1 MTNLELETSVQCYTR
16 FLDGIVAEPLH
27 QTAGPR
33 RASYFLNGKLYLIHV
48 HLCPQS
54 GRTAVKTLFESPPTD
69 IATSLAPAFLER
81 MRSSVRLIMEPDD
94 FARRFGAQRQGQPL
108 HTVYGGADRFTS
120 GSAAKLSQMA
130 LASLSTY
137 AGDWATFC
145 RALKLPGHERLP
157 ETADELRRLLAGF
170 DPQQAAPELRLACT
184 LYERVRRR
192 LADGNSIVDMRLDFE
207 DGFGYR
213 AAQIEDHFAQK
224 AALEMAKGMQSG
236 ELPQFVGIRIKP
248 LTIESADR
256 SLRTLDI
263 FITTLAQ
270 ATAGR
275 LPDNFVVTLPKVT
288 DPGQVH
294 VLLDVLERLESQTG
308 LPRRSIPIEIMVE
321 TPRAILSSDGK
332 MALFSLSGAS
342 GMVRGLHFGTYDH
355 TAALGVVGTHQN
367 MQHPACD
374 FARQM
379 MLHAFAGTSIW
390 LSDGATTKMPIGR
403 HKPGGGALSATQLA
417 ENQNDVHEAW
427 SVCFAD
433 VLQSLKL
440 GLYQGWDLHPGQIVT
455 RYAANYYFFL
465 SGFDHAALRL
475 REFVSKAAQASLVG
489 NSFDDAATGQG
500 WLNFMLRAVDC
511 GAVTEEAVRS
521 ATGLSLS
528 EIRSRSFVSII
539 AGRQQIA

>member
-1 MTNLELETSVQCYTR
+1 MRTLPESSPTN
-16 FLDGIVAEPLH
+16 
-27 QTAGPR
+27 
-33 RASYFLNGKLYLIHV
+33 
-48 HLCPQS
+48 
-54 GRTAVKTLFESPPTD
+54 

-81 MRSSVRLIMEPDD
+81 MRSSVRLIMEPDEL
-94 FARRFGAQRQGQPL
+94 ARRFGGQRQGQPL
-108 HTVYGGADRFTS
+108 HTVYGGADIFKS
-120 GSAAKLSQMA
+120 GSAAKLSQLA
-130 LASLSTY
+130 LSCLSTY

-157 ETADELRRLLAGF
+157 DQIDDRRRMLAGF
-170 DPQQAAPELRLACT
+170 DPQHAAPDLRLAYT
-184 LYERVRRR
+184 LYERVCQR
-192 LADGNSIVDMRLDFE
+192 LSSGNSVVDMRVDFE

-213 AAQIEDHFAQK
+213 AADVEDHFAQK
-224 AALEMAKGMQSG
+224 AALEMAKGLQSG
-236 ELPQFVGIRIKP
+236 QLPPFIGIRIKP

-270 ATAGR
+270 ATGGR

-332 MALFSLSGAS
+332 VALFSLAGAS
-342 GMVRGLHFGTYDH
+342 GLLRGMHFGTYDH
-355 TAALGVVGTHQN
+355 TAALGVVGTHQS

-403 HKPGGGALSATQLA
+403 HKPDGTTFTTTQLA
-417 ENQNDVHEAW
+417 QNQKDVHEAW

-433 VLQSLKL
+433 VLQSLTL

-465 SGFDHAALRL
+465 AGFDHAARRL
-475 REFVSKAAQASLVG
+475 SEFVSKAAQASLVG

-511 GAVTEEAVRS
+511 GAVTEDAVRS

-539 AGRQQIA
+539 AGRQQVA